1 MISYIKKP
9 DSESKIFEKLNPLV
23 GEWFKT
29 KFGGLSETQLNTV
42 MRVNNRENILLSA
55 PTGSGKTLSAFTSIL
70 GNLLDLAQHNNLENR
85 VYAIY
90 VSPLK
95 ALSRDIEVN
104 LKEPLKEMQDLAALK
119 GINLQ
124 DIRIG
129 VRTGDTTTNEK
140 QKMLKNP
147 PHILITTPES
157 LAIMLMSYKFYDNL
171 QTIEWAIIDE
181 IHALAENKRGVHLN
195 LLMEHLQNISPD
207 MCRIGLSAT
216 VEPIEE
222 IAKYLVGKDRKC
234 KIAKVDFNKKFDLK
248 VISPVSDLVKVSF
261 EKYNKNLYKM
271 VDELIQ
277 RHKTT
282 LIFTNT
288 RAGTERVVHNLKMR
302 FPKNYGDQIGAHH
315 GSLSKENRHDLE
327 NRLKNGE
334 MKCVVCSTSLELG
347 IDIGTIDLV
356 ISLGSPKGVARF
368 LQRCGRAG
376 HSMSET
382 VKGRLIVTDRDDLI
396 ESSVLL
402 KSAIEKRIDKIHI
415 PENALD
421 VLAQVVHSMAIA
433 KIWNIDELYKTVTSS
448 YCYRNLEYHDFM
460 EIIRYL
466 SGDYFELEDRHIYAK
481 IWYDEESREVG
492 KKGKMSRVINM
503 TNVGTIPDQTG
514 IKVKIKESVIGVIDE
529 GFLEKLKRG
538 DVFVIGGNTYEF
550 LFSRGM
556 TAQVKAAYNKSPTIP
571 AWFSEMLPLSFDLA
585 LEIQRFRKLMDE
597 RFKLGANKKDIMWFI
612 NHYLYV
618 DDNAAN
624 AIYKYFK
631 EQYLYSTLPHEKKIM
646 VEYFNDE
653 EGKKYIIFHTLYGRK
668 VNDVLSRAVAYV
680 LGTKHKRD
688 IEIGISDNGFYIA
701 SKKSMNAMK
710 AFSLLKSEDLERIM
724 KDAIEKSEVLKR
736 RFRHCATRSLMILK
750 QYKGHKKNVGRQ
762 QVASMILYSA
772 LKRISDDFSILK
784 EARREV
790 LHDLMDI
797 KNAIKVLDWVN
808 NKEISVYEV
817 ENRIPSPFAFNLITQ
832 GKMDIL
838 RMEDRM
844 DFINRMHQQVLAKIG
859 KDNDISDII
868 ENGNIAE
875 T

>member
-1 MISYIKKP
+1 MITYIEKP
-9 DSESKIFEKLNPLV
+9 DSESQIFKKLNPLV
-23 GEWFKT
+23 GEWFKK

-70 GNLLDLAQHNNLENR
+70 SNLLTFAEHGNLEDK

-104 LKEPLKEMQDLAALK
+104 LNEPLKEMQEMAALK

-129 VRTGDTTTNEK
+129 VRTGDTPTKEK

-171 QTIEWAIIDE
+171 QTVEWLIIDE

-195 LLMEHLQNISPD
+195 LLAEHLQHLSPEL
-207 MCRIGLSAT
+207 CRIGLSAT

-222 IAKYLVGKDRKC
+222 IAKYLVGKDKSC
-234 KIAKVDFNKKFDLK
+234 KIAKVNFNKKFDLK
-248 VISPVSDLVKVSF
+248 VLSPVSDLINVSY
-261 EKYNKNLYKM
+261 EKYNVELYKM
-271 VDELIQ
+271 LNKLIQ
-277 RHKTT
+277 EHKTT

-288 RAGTERVVHNLKMR
+288 RAGTERVVHNLKDK
-302 FPKNYGDQIGAHH
+302 FPKKYSDNIGAHH
-315 GSLSKENRHDLE
+315 GSLSKENRHELE

-334 MKCVVCSTSLELG
+334 MKCAVCSTSLELG
-347 IDIGTIDLV
+347 IDIGSIDLV

-368 LQRCGRAG
+368 LQRAGRAG
-376 HSMSET
+376 HSMGEI

-402 KSAIEKRIDKIHI
+402 KNAIEKKIDRIHI

-421 VLAQVVHSMAIA
+421 VLAQVMHSMAIS
-433 KIWNIDELYKTVTSS
+433 KVWKIDEMYEVITSS
-448 YCYRNLEYHDFM
+448 YCYRNLEYSDFM
-460 EIIRYL
+460 EIIKYL
-466 SGDYFELEDRHIYAK
+466 SGEYFELEDRSIYAK

-514 IKVKIKESVIGVIDE
+514 IRVKIKDLVIGVIDE

-538 DVFVIGGNTYEF
+538 DIFVIGGNTYQF

-556 TAQVKAAYNKSPTIP
+556 TAQVKVAAGRSPTIP

-585 LEIQRFRKLMDE
+585 MEIQRFRKLMDE
-597 RFKLGANKKDIMWFI
+597 RFKLKASRKEIIEFI
-612 NHYLYV
+612 NNHLYL
-618 DDNAAN
+618 DNNAAN

-631 EQYLYSTLPHEKKIM
+631 EQYLYSSFPHKNKIT
-646 VEYFNDE
+646 VEYYNDE
-653 EGKKYIIFHTLYGRK
+653 EGKKYIIFHTLYGRR

-680 LGTKHKRD
+680 LGKKHKRD

-701 SKKSMNAMK
+701 SKKSMNALK
-710 AFSLLKSEDLERIM
+710 AFHLLDKNNLLEIM
-724 KDAIEKSEVLKR
+724 EDAIEKSEILKR
-736 RFRHCATRSLMILK
+736 RFRHCAGRALMILR
-750 QYKGHKKNVGRQ
+750 QYKGVRKNVGRQ
-762 QVASMILYSA
+762 QVSSMILYSA
-772 LKRISDDFSILK
+772 LKRISNNFSILK

-790 LHDLMDI
+790 LYDLMDI
-797 KNAIKVLDWVN
+797 KNAINILEWIEDGKIAI
-808 NKEISVYEV
+808 EEV

-832 GKMDIL
+832 GKMDVMK
-838 RMEDRM
+838 MEDRM

-859 KDNDISDII
+859 QNNDIYDL
-868 ENGNIAE
+868 IAE
-875 T
+875 A

>member
-1 MISYIKKP
+1 MISYIKRP
-9 DSESKIFEKLNPLV
+9 DSENKIFEKLNPLV
-23 GEWFKT
+23 SEWFKT

-42 MRVNNRENILLSA
+42 MRVYNRENVLLYA

-70 GNLLDLAQHNNLENR
+70 SNLLDLAQHGNLEDK

-104 LKEPLKEMQDLAALK
+104 LKEPLQEMRDLAALK
-119 GINLQ
+119 GIDMQ

-129 VRTGDTTTNEK
+129 VRTGDTTTSEK

-157 LAIMLMSYKFYDNL
+157 LAIMLMSYKFYEHL
-171 QTIEWAIIDE
+171 HTVEWSVIDE

-195 LLMEHLQNISPD
+195 LLMEHLQHVSPD

-216 VEPIEE
+216 IEPIEE
-222 IAKYLVGKDRKC
+222 VAKYLVGSKRKC
-234 KIAKVDFNKKFDLK
+234 KIAKVNFDKKFDLK
-248 VISPVSDLVKVSF
+248 VISPVSDLVNVSF
-261 EKYNKNLYKM
+261 DKYNKKLYNM
-271 VDELIQ
+271 LDNLIQ

-288 RAGTERVVHNLKMR
+288 RAGTERVVHNLKLR
-302 FPKNYGDQIGAHH
+302 FPKKYGEDIGAHH
-315 GSLSKENRHDLE
+315 GSLSKENRHALE
-327 NRLKNGE
+327 TRLKNGE

-347 IDIGTIDLV
+347 IDIGAIDLV
-356 ISLGSPKGVARF
+356 ICLGSPKGVARF
-368 LQRCGRAG
+368 LQRAGRAG

-421 VLAQVVHSMAIA
+421 VLAQTLHSMIIT
-433 KIWNIDELYKTVTSS
+433 KVWNIDELYKAVTDS
-448 YCYRNLEYHDFM
+448 YCYRNLEYSDFM

-466 SGDYFELEDRHIYAK
+466 SGDYFELEDRNIYAK

-514 IKVKIKESVIGVIDE
+514 IKVKIKDHVIGVIDE
-529 GFLEKLKRG
+529 GVLEKLKRG
-538 DVFVIGGNTYEF
+538 DRFVIGGNTYEF

-556 TAQVKAAYNKSPTIP
+556 TAQVRAAFDKAPTIP

-585 LEIQRFRKLMDE
+585 LEIQKFRKLMDE
-597 RFKLGANKKDIMWFI
+597 RFKLKAKKKDILWFI

-631 EQYLYSTLPHEKKIM
+631 EQYLYSTLPNEKKVM
-646 VEYFNDE
+646 VEYYNDE
-653 EGKKYIIFHTLYGRK
+653 EGKKYIVFHTLYGRR

-680 LGTKHKRD
+680 LGAKYKRD

-701 SKKSMNAMK
+701 SKKSMNALK

-736 RFRHCATRSLMILK
+736 RFRHCATRALMILR

-762 QVASMILYSA
+762 QVSSMILFNA

-790 LHDLMDI
+790 LYDLMDI
-797 KNAIKVLDWVN
+797 KNAMKVLNWIN
-808 NKEISVYEV
+808 NKEIQVYEK

-859 KDNDISDII
+859 KENDISDII
-868 ENGNIAE
+868 EDGNTAE
-875 T
+875 A